1 MFRPFLLNYIRK
13 QMPEP
18 VVQTD
23 NFVAFDSKTAGELG
37 PHTGPVYSVDLIDL
51 PGPGQR
57 FASASADKTVRV
69 WDAASGKCLKV
80 LEGHTD
86 IVRSVAHV
94 DIPYPPTRLVS
105 GSDDGTL
112 RVWDVDTGECLHVL
126 KGGGGKVNSVTLA
139 DVMDHI
145 VLVSGTSESQVAVW
159 RGRILAQSAGPG
171 GDLPPRVM
179 YGHSDEVLSVAYLGP
194 DTVASGSVDTTV
206 RVWDLSVGKRL
217 KELQGHTDA
226 VTSVFRVGSFGP
238 LQELVSGSK
247 DKTLRLWDIDG
258 GYCLKVLKGHEGP
271 VSDVISLQIHGTPYL
286 VSASYDGTVRL
297 WEYRSRECVRVLK
310 RDVNNALFTIVSLG
324 DGQLLCAGEGS
335 DGANM
340 WVWTIPTSKDDTP
353 TSKDATPVP
362 YSLAAVAGGYK
373 TRRSRKKGKKSRKT
387 RGRRRYYK
395 M

>member
-1 MFRPFLLNYIRK
+1 
-13 QMPEP
+13 
-18 VVQTD
+18 
-23 NFVAFDSKTAGELG
+23 
-37 PHTGPVYSVDLIDL
+37 VYSVDVIDL

-86 IVRSVAHV
+86 IVRSVAYV

-126 KGGGGKVNSVTLA
+126 KGGDQKVNSVTLA
-139 DVMDHI
+139 AVLDDI
-145 VLVSGTSESQVAVW
+145 VLVSGTSESQLAVW
-159 RGRILAQSAGPG
+159 PGRILAAGG
-171 GDLPPRVM
+171 GEARVM

-194 DTVASGSVDTTV
+194 DTVASGSADTTV
-206 RVWDLSVGKRL
+206 RVWDAAGRYNPSVL
-217 KELQGHTDA
+217 EGHTDA

-238 LQELVSGSK
+238 GQQLVSGSK
-247 DKTLRLWDIDG
+247 DNTLRLWDIDG
-258 GYCLKVLKGHEGP
+258 EYCLKVLKGHEGP
-271 VSDVISLQIHGTPYL
+271 VSDVLSLQIHGTPYL

-340 WVWTIPTSKDDTP
+340 WVWTIP
-353 TSKDATPVP
+353 
-362 YSLAAVAGGYK
+362 AVAGGYK